1 MKFLRWHAV
10 ACFAAVL
17 GVAAPAVRSQ
27 TPEGESP
34 PPAVELT
41 PRILFQVLAA
51 DLALQRGE
59 VRAGWST
66 YLTLARQ
73 TRDPRLAK
81 RATEVA
87 LGARAVNE
95 ATESAKLWLE
105 LSPGSTPA
113 AQILETLLLGSAK
126 PESGEALVAARL
138 ARARQAGELPEAYAV
153 LQRHLA
159 RSTDTAAAWRLI
171 QRLSEADLGIP
182 QARLVRAALAQ
193 AAGEITAARAEIQ
206 EALALAPADP
216 LITVPAARLL
226 AARAESREQ
235 SLPLLDRTLEKHPRT
250 LDALDLKARVLVSL
264 GRDREALQGFAQ
276 ALEIAPGE
284 PSLLLAA
291 AQLAQ
296 QLRLVSQAKGYAD
309 AYLALPVND
318 RRDREH
324 EQAILL
330 RARIA
335 EDEGLTDEAFTW
347 LERISSGPLRL
358 TSIARRATLL
368 VRRGQL
374 EQASALFRNEPT
386 DTDDERARLIS
397 AEATALREGGQP
409 QKAFEVLD
417 RALTALPD
425 RIDLLYDHG
434 MAAERIDRIDLM
446 ERSMRR
452 VIALKPDHAHAHN
465 ALGYTLADRNQRLD
479 EARVLIARAVE
490 LSPEDGHILDSMGWV
505 LYRLKD
511 LKGAL
516 EWLHKAWALSPD
528 TEIGAHLGEVLWVA
542 GRRNEALDIWRTAR
556 GREPDNKTLT
566 ETVQRLGARL

>member
-27 TPEGESP
+27 TTEGETP

-41 PRILFQVLAA
+41 SRILFQVIAA

-59 VRAGWST
+59 IRAGWST

-95 ATESAKLWLE
+95 ATESARLWLE
-105 LSPGSTPA
+105 LSPGSANA
-113 AQILETLLLGSAK
+113 AQILETLLLASAK
-126 PESGEALVAARL
+126 PESAEPLVSARL
-138 ARARQAGELPEAYAV
+138 ARARQSGDLPEAYAQ
-153 LQRHLA
+153 LQRHLS
-159 RSTDTAAAWRLI
+159 RSTDAAAAWRLV
-171 QRLSEADLGIP
+171 QRLSGPDLGVP
-182 QARLVRAALAQ
+182 QARLTRAALAS
-193 AAGEITAARAEIQ
+193 AAGEAIAVQSEIR
-206 EALALAPADP
+206 EALRLAPADP
-216 LITVPAARLL
+216 QVAVSAARLL
-226 AARAESREQ
+226 ASRAESRDQ
-235 SLPLLDRTLEKHPRT
+235 SLAILDRALEQDPRNV
-250 LDALDLKARVLVSL
+250 DALDLKARVLVAL
-264 GRDREALQGFAQ
+264 GRDIQALQVFAR
-276 ALEIAPGE
+276 ALEIAPKE

-296 QLRLVSQAKGYAD
+296 QLRRGAEARGYAD
-309 AYLALPVND
+309 AYLALPGND
-318 RRDREH
+318 RRER

-335 EDEGLTDEAFTW
+335 EDEGRTDEALRW
-347 LERISSGPLRL
+347 LEQVSRGPLHLSAL
-358 TSIARRATLL
+358 TRRATLL

-374 EQASALFRNEPT
+374 EQATALFRAESA
-386 DTDDERARLIS
+386 DSDDERVRLIS
-397 AEATALREGGQP
+397 AEAAALREGGQ
-409 QKAFEVLD
+409 QQRAFEVLD
-417 RALTALPD
+417 QALNALPD

-465 ALGYTLADRNQRLD
+465 ALGYTLADRNQRLE
-479 EARVLIARAVE
+479 EARALIARAVE
-490 LSPEDGHILDSMGWV
+490 LSPDDGHILDSMGWV
-505 LYRLKD
+505 LFRLKD
-511 LKGAL
+511 LRGAL
-516 EWLHKAWALSPD
+516 EWLQKAWALSPD

-542 GRRNEALDIWRTAR
+542 GRRSEALEIWRIAR
-556 GREPDNKTLT
+556 GREPDNKTLA
-566 ETVQRLGARL
+566 ETLQRLGAQL